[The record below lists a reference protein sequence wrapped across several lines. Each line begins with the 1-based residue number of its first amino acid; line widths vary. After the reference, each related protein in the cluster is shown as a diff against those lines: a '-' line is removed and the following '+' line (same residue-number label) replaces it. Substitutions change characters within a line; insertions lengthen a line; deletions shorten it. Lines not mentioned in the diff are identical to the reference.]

1 MDQLD
6 TDRDGRRALFAL
18 VRRYGDGYRVHLAA
32 GICLTVLTVAVSQ
45 VMPYILGVAIDALF
59 TEAQPYSIRF
69 LPDAWIPAERAGQF
83 WFTLGLIVAL
93 SGAALLFGTAADYLW
108 GNFAQHMQHEVR
120 VDAYEA
126 AQERELSFYDDTQ
139 TGEVMSVLNNDVNK
153 LENFFTQ
160 IVSMG
165 IRVLVMTSGIALF
178 MLWIHFQLAV
188 VALTVLPVLFG
199 VTRLFERRVSP
210 KYEEKRSRVG
220 KLNGRLENNVGGIQT
235 IKSYSTED
243 EERERVQDSSAGY
256 RDIAWSAF
264 LERVGL
270 IGAISGLTSVGY
282 AVTFLV
288 GGYWVLFGPPLF
300 FTASLSV
307 GTLVTFLLYSNRF
320 QFPMYQFAGVLD
332 GYQNARAAAARVVT
346 LLEGESDVRT
356 RPDADDLTVREGR
369 VEYDG
374 VTFSYE
380 GSEEPALD
388 DVSFAAEPGSF
399 VGLVGPTGA
408 GKSTT
413 MKLLPR
419 LYDVRKSEA
428 LSSRSESV
436 DSDDAD
442 DGAVRIDGRDVR
454 DVTLDSLRER
464 VGYVSQE
471 PYLFTGTVED
481 NIAYGIDADREAVV
495 AAAENAGAHEFVT
508 DLDDGYETAVGERG
522 VKLSGG
528 QKQRVALARALLKDP
543 EILVL
548 DEATSHVDNETEAV
562 IQERLGELTA
572 DRTTF
577 AIAHRL
583 STVRDADTILVFDDG
598 EIVERGSHEEL
609 LAADGLYANL
619 WRVQVGDVEELPDSF
634 LQRAHERMRAET

>member
-1 MDQLD
+1 MDQLE
-6 TDRDGRRALFAL
+6 TDRDGRRALLAL
-18 VRRYGDGYRVHLAA
+18 VGRYGDGYRGHVAA
-32 GICLTVLTVAVSQ
+32 GVLLTVLTVAVGQ
-45 VMPYILGVAIDALF
+45 VLPYVLGVAIDALF
-59 TEAQPYSIRF
+59 TGAQPYEIAF
-69 LPDAWIPAERAGQF
+69 LPDAWIPAGRTGQF
-83 WFTLGLIVAL
+83 WFTLGFIVAMSFGSL
-93 SGAALLFGTAADYLW
+93 VFGTTADYLW
-108 GNFAQHMQHEVR
+108 GHFAQHLQHEVR

-126 AQERELSFYDDTQ
+126 AQERDLAFYDDVQ

-165 IRVLVMTSGIALF
+165 IRVVVMTGGIALF
-178 MLWIHFQLAV
+178 MLWIHAQLAA
-188 VALTVLPVLFG
+188 VALVILPVLFG

-235 IKSYSTED
+235 IKSYGTED
-243 EERERVQDSSAGY
+243 EEVDRVQDSSASY

-270 IGAISGLTSVGY
+270 IGSISGLTSVGY
-282 AVTFLV
+282 ALTFLV

-300 FTASLSV
+300 FTWELSV

-332 GYQNARAAAARVVT
+332 GYQNARAAAARVMT
-346 LLEGESDVRT
+346 LLEGEAAVQDD
-356 RPDADDLTVREGR
+356 PDADELTVREGR
-369 VEYDG
+369 VTYDD

-380 GSEEPALD
+380 DAEDDALS
-388 DVSFAAEPGSF
+388 DVSFEAEPGSF

-419 LYDVRKSEA
+419 LYDV
-428 LSSRSESV
+428 
-436 DSDDAD
+436 D
-442 DGAVRIDGRDVR
+442 DGAVRVDGQDVR
-454 DVTLDSLRER
+454 DVTLRSLRER

-471 PYLFTGTVED
+471 PYLFTGTVAE
-481 NIAYGIDADREAVV
+481 NVAYGADADHEAVV
-495 AAAENAGAHEFVT
+495 AAAKSAGAHEFVT
-508 DLDDGYETAVGERG
+508 ELDDGYDTEVGERG

-528 QKQRVALARALLKDP
+528 QRQRIALARALLKDP

-562 IQERLGELTA
+562 IQERLDDLTA

-598 EIVERGSHEEL
+598 EIVERGGHEEL

-619 WRVQVGDVEELPDSF
+619 WRVQVGDVEELPDAF
-634 LQRAHERMRAET
+634 LERAHERMRAET

>member
-1 MDQLD
+1 MDELD
-6 TDRDGRRALFAL
+6 TDRDGRRALLAL
-18 VRRYGDGYRVHLAA
+18 VRRYGDGYRVHLTL
-32 GICLTVLTVAVSQ
+32 GIALTVFTVAVSQ

-59 TEAQPYSIRF
+59 TGTQQYSIRF
-69 LPDAWIPAERAGQF
+69 LPDAWIPAERTGQF
-83 WFTLGLIVAL
+83 WFTLSLIVVL
-93 SGAALLFGTAADYLW
+93 STAALVFGTTADYLW

-126 AQERELSFYDDTQ
+126 AQERELAFYDDTQ

-165 IRVLVMTSGIALF
+165 IRVLVMTAGISAF
-178 MLWIHFQLAV
+178 MLWIHPQLAS
-188 VALTVLPVLFG
+188 VALLVLPVLFG

-388 DVSFAAEPGSF
+388 GVSFAAEPGSF

-419 LYDVRKSEA
+419 LYDV
-428 LSSRSESV
+428 
-436 DSDDAD
+436 D

-454 DVTLDSLRER
+454 DVTLDSLREH

-471 PYLFTGTVED
+471 PYLFTGSVEE
-481 NIAYGIDADREAVV
+481 NIAYGIDATRDEVV
-495 AAAENAGAHEFVT
+495 AAAKNAGAHEFVT

-543 EILVL
+543 EVLVL

-562 IQERLGELTA
+562 IQERLGDLTA

-619 WRVQVGDVEELPDSF
+619 WRVQVGDVEALPDSF

>member
-1 MDQLD
+1 MDELD
-6 TDRDGRRALFAL
+6 TDRDGRRALLAL
-18 VRRYGDGYRVHLAA
+18 VRRYGDGYRVHLTL
-32 GICLTVLTVAVSQ
+32 GIALTVFTVAVSQ

-59 TEAQPYSIRF
+59 TGTQQYSIRF
-69 LPDAWIPAERAGQF
+69 LPDAWIPAERTGQF
-83 WFTLGLIVAL
+83 WFTLGLIVVL
-93 SGAALLFGTAADYLW
+93 STAALVFGTTADYLW

-126 AQERELSFYDDTQ
+126 AQERELAFYDDTQ

-165 IRVLVMTSGIALF
+165 IRVLVMTAGISAF
-178 MLWIHFQLAV
+178 MLWIHPQLAS
-188 VALTVLPVLFG
+188 VALLVLPVLFG

-235 IKSYSTED
+235 IKSYNTEN
-243 EERERVQDSSAGY
+243 EERDRVQDSSADY

-270 IGAISGLTSVGY
+270 IGSISGLTSLGY

-288 GGYWVLFGPPLF
+288 GGYWLLFQPPLF
-300 FTASLSV
+300 FTAPLSV

-346 LLEGESDVRT
+346 LLEGDSDIRDA
-356 RPDADDLTVREGR
+356 PDADDLAVPEGR
-369 VEYDG
+369 VEYDD
-374 VTFSYE
+374 VTFSYD
-380 GSEEPALD
+380 GADEPALT
-388 DVSFAAEPGSF
+388 DVSFEAEPGSF

-419 LYDVRKSEA
+419 LYEVTE
-428 LSSRSESV
+428 
-436 DSDDAD
+436 
-442 DGAVRIDGRDVR
+442 GAVRIDGQDVS
-454 DVTLDSLRER
+454 DVTLRSLRNR

-471 PYLFTGTVED
+471 PYLFTGTVVE
-481 NIAYGIDADREAVV
+481 NIAYGKEASHEEVV
-495 AAAENAGAHEFVT
+495 AAAKSAGAHEFVT
-508 DLDDGYETAVGERG
+508 ELDDGYETEVGERG

-562 IQERLGELTA
+562 IQERLVDLTA

-583 STVRDADTILVFDDG
+583 STIRDADTILVFDDG

-634 LQRAHERMRAET
+634 LDRAQRRMQAET

>member
-6 TDRDGRRALFAL
+6 TERDGRRALLAL

-45 VMPYILGVAIDALF
+45 VMPYVLGVAIDALF
-59 TEAQPYSIRF
+59 TGAQPYSIRF
-69 LPDAWIPAERAGQF
+69 LPDAWIPAERTGQF
-83 WFTLGLIVAL
+83 WFTLVLIVAL
-93 SGAALLFGTAADYLW
+93 SGAALLFGTAADFLW

-126 AQERELSFYDDTQ
+126 AQERDLSFYDDVQ

-165 IRVLVMTSGIALF
+165 IRVLVMTTGIALF
-178 MLWIHFQLAV
+178 MLWIHYQLAA
-188 VALTVLPVLFG
+188 VALVVLPVLFG

-243 EERERVQDSSAGY
+243 EERERVRGSSAGY

-356 RPDADDLTVREGR
+356 RPDADDLSVREGR

-380 GSEEPALD
+380 GNEESALD
-388 DVSFAAEPGSF
+388 DVSFEAEPGSF

-419 LYDVRKSEA
+419 LYD
-428 LSSRSESV
+428 
-436 DSDDAD
+436 AD
-442 DGAVRIDGRDVR
+442 EGAVRVDGQDVR
-454 DVTLDSLRER
+454 EVTLDSLRER

-471 PYLFTGTVED
+471 PYLFTGTVAE
-481 NIAYGIDADREAVV
+481 NVAYGLDATHGEVV
-495 AAAENAGAHEFVT
+495 AAAKSAGAHEFVV
-508 DLDDGYETAVGERG
+508 DLDDGYDTEVGERG

-562 IQERLGELTA
+562 IQERLGDLTA